1 MSVRLAAAIVIT
13 CLCLPTEALRAKVGG
28 RALHAQSP
36 PDLSKAQREL
46 LQALVTAVDTA
57 AASPSAADDSW
68 LIHVLRASDGSHY
81 VAFSITPPP
90 ASLPDKPALVY
101 VRLATAGGGA
111 TTLAERSLV
120 SEWLRGSRID
130 PRLQARSGMAIGEM
144 PPMGAGAIGARG
156 PGSVGSA
163 DLQAMDL
170 QRERAKQRRDDDE
183 SKRRAALEGTGTMQ
197 TDRLPFEDFELTST
211 ASFADG
217 TRTIQRALTAG
228 PGAYDLFVAWADATQ
243 PAGKARVH
251 VARQSIQLSPASP
264 ELGLSSVILADRI
277 GVRATPY
284 PALEQRGHPYTVG
297 VTEITPARDTVFTPD
312 ERLAAA
318 FQIVNPAPGGA
329 GKPDLVVNLRIVR
342 VNGLR
347 EDQVASL
354 SPLTYNAESL
364 PADFDTRLGHPVIAA
379 MAVPLTTIPRGQ
391 HRLVITVEDRIS
403 KTVASS
409 RVEFSVVGS
418 ATSLLGEAPPLGP
431 RFDRLAAL
439 DPAVVT
445 MLVDRMAP
453 PNPSPALSK
462 AMQSARA
469 GRYADLLLDEPVA
482 ADEQGIRAALTGLAL
497 LSIGDFGAIAQFER
511 ALAARLPPAPLQY
524 FLGVARAAQNRDAE
538 AITAW
543 RAAVDAGLPRSV
555 CDRWLADAYLRQR
568 NWSGAADRMTAE
580 AAADVTAAKT
590 FAATRIATRRE
601 PEAVAVLDRVLAA
614 KPDDLDARWLRLHAL
629 YAEWIRTAGP
639 RDRVIA
645 EAQRYI
651 GDRGPHAALAGE
663 WLAVVTR

>member
-1 MSVRLAAAIVIT
+1 MSIRLAAAIVIT
-13 CLCLPTEALRAKVGG
+13 CLCG
-28 RALHAQSP
+28 RALDAQSL

-46 LQALVTAVDTA
+46 LQAVLTAVDNTA
-57 AASPSAADDSW
+57 DSPSSPDDSW

-81 VAFSITPPP
+81 VAVSVTPPP
-90 ASLPDKPALVY
+90 ASLTDKPVLVY
-101 VRLATAGGGA
+101 VRLATAAAGA
-111 TTLAERSLV
+111 TTVAERSLV
-120 SEWLRGSRID
+120 REWLRGSRVD
-130 PRLQARSGMAIGEM
+130 PRLLPRSGMAIGEM

-156 PGSVGSA
+156 AGSVGSA
-163 DLQAMDL
+163 DLQALDL

-183 SKRRAALEGTGTMQ
+183 RNRRAALEGTAAVQ
-197 TDRLPFEDFELTST
+197 TDRLPFEDFELTRT
-211 ASFADG
+211 AAFADG
-217 TRTIQRALTAG
+217 TRAIQRALTAG
-228 PGAYDLFVAWADATQ
+228 PGVYDLLVAWADATQ
-243 PAGKARVH
+243 PPGKARVH
-251 VARQSIQLSPASP
+251 VSRHSIQLSPASP

-284 PALEQRGHPYTVG
+284 PVLEQRGHPYTVG
-297 VTEITPARDTVFTPD
+297 VTDITPARDTVFTPD

-318 FQIVNPAPGGA
+318 FQIVNPSPGAA
-329 GKPDLVVNLRIVR
+329 GKPDLVVSLRIVR

-409 RVEFSVVGS
+409 RVEFNVVGS
-418 ATSLLGEAPPLGP
+418 AMSLLGEAPPLGP

-439 DPAVVT
+439 DLPLVT
-445 MLVDRMAP
+445 TLVDRMAP
-453 PNPSPALSK
+453 PNPSAALSK

-469 GRYADLLLDEPVA
+469 GRYADLLLEEPVTA
-482 ADEQGIRAALTGLAL
+482 AEQGVRAALTGLAL

-511 ALAARLPPAPLQY
+511 ALAARVAPAPLHY
-524 FLGVARAAQNRDAE
+524 FLGVARAAQNRDGE
-538 AITAW
+538 AVAAW
-543 RAAVDAGLPRSV
+543 RAAIDAGLPRSA

-568 NWSGAADRMTAE
+568 DWSGAADRLTAE
-580 AAADVTAAKT
+580 AAIDLAAAKT
-590 FAATRIATRRE
+590 FAATRVATRRE
-601 PEAVAVLDRVLAA
+601 PEAVVVLDRVLAA
-614 KPDDLDARWLRLHAL
+614 NPDDLDARWLRLHAL

-651 GDRGPHAALAGE
+651 GDRGPHAALAAE

>member
-1 MSVRLAAAIVIT
+1 MSFRLAAAIVIT
-13 CLCLPTEALRAKVGG
+13 CLCGP
-28 RALHAQSP
+28 ALHAQSL
-36 PDLSKAQREL
+36 PDLSKPQREVLQML
-46 LQALVTAVDTA
+46 LTAVDNA
-57 AASPSAADDSW
+57 AGSPSSPDDTW
-68 LIHVLRASDGSHY
+68 LVHVLRASDGSHY
-81 VAFSITPPP
+81 VAFSLTPPP
-90 ASLPDKPALVY
+90 SSIPDAPVLVY
-101 VRLATAGGGA
+101 VRLATAAAGT

-120 SEWLRGSRID
+120 REWLRGSRID
-130 PRLQARSGMAIGEM
+130 PRLLPRTGMAIGEM
-144 PPMGAGAIGARG
+144 PAMGAGAIGARG
-156 PGSVGSA
+156 GAAVGSA
-163 DLQAMDL
+163 DLQAMSL
-170 QRERAKQRRDDDE
+170 QRERSRERRDDE
-183 SKRRAALEGTGTMQ
+183 EKKRRAALEGTAAAQ
-197 TDRLPFEDFELTST
+197 TDRLPFEDFELTRM
-211 ASFADG
+211 AAFADG

-228 PGAYDLFVAWADATQ
+228 PGAYDLFVAWADVTQ

-251 VARQSIQLSPASP
+251 VSRQSIQLSSAAP
-264 ELGLSSVILADRI
+264 ELGLSTVILADRI

-318 FQIVNPAPGGA
+318 FQIVNPSPGAA

-391 HRLVITVEDRIS
+391 HRLVITVEDRNS

-439 DPAVVT
+439 DPPVVT
-445 MLVDRMAP
+445 TLVDRMAP
-453 PNPSPALSK
+453 PNPSAALSK

-482 ADEQGIRAALTGLAL
+482 AAEQGVRAALTGLAL
-497 LSIGDFGAIAQFER
+497 LSIGDLGAIAQFER
-511 ALAARLPPAPLQY
+511 ALAARVTPAPLHY
-524 FLGVARAAQNRDAE
+524 FLGVARAAQNRDGDAV
-538 AITAW
+538 AAW
-543 RAAVDAGLPRSV
+543 RAAIDAGLPRSV

-568 NWSGAADRMTAE
+568 NWSGAAERMTAE
-580 AAADVTAAKT
+580 AATDVAAAKT

-601 PEAVAVLDRVLAA
+601 PEAVAVLDRLLAA
-614 KPDDLDARWLRLHAL
+614 NPDDLDARWLRLHAL
-629 YAEWIRTAGP
+629 YAESIRTAGP

-651 GDRGPHAALAGE
+651 GDRGPHAALAAE